1 MIKDLFQSHIAFVG
15 GGQFCKTLLE
25 LLYSD
30 IFADR
35 RPSIIGVSDINE
47 QAVGLQYAKKLGI
60 FTTNDYRELYRLENL
75 QVLIELTWDID
86 LGNELNETKPAG
98 VKFFNHIE
106 SRALWDF
113 LQLEREKR
121 KALGELQQHPK
132 VDGEIISLFEL
143 FANRLEKVVTQRNFR
158 YIEIEKELVTSERA
172 TAQIIEGSTI
182 PTFVINKDHITTHW
196 NKACENLT
204 GYAAASI
211 CGTNKQWTPFRET
224 ERPTMADLI
233 LDGVGEK
240 EVWKY
245 YGTRWRKSA
254 LIEGAY
260 EAEEYFPH
268 LGKNGKWIWFT
279 AAPIKA
285 PDGTTVGAIETLW
298 DKTEDKKAEEE
309 KERYTRELATL
320 CSIYA
325 ALNVPL
331 ELEDRLDA
339 ANEAISNFLS
349 AEAICI
355 YLLEPDGNFRLKY
368 TYGSPENTC
377 EKMVMADK
385 NSIIQRVAQ
394 KGELTIF
401 ENIADGG
408 NGEIRILAKEGLKSM
423 AYIPIS
429 TKENKV
435 FGVIRIGTKTSKYF
449 APEEKNV
456 LELIGNRVGAAI
468 ENSMLQQELK
478 RSEEKYRS
486 LFENDPNPTFILD
499 SNSFSILDT
508 NQRAQDSYGYTRDE
522 LLGISF
528 LQLGED
534 SDEELTQGLKNLSPG
549 QSVLF
554 TKKRHFRKGE
564 KPFYVNINMSSAKY
578 GDRDVIIASSTDIT
592 EVVEKET
599 QLIQA
604 GKMTTLGVMA
614 AGMAHEINQPL
625 NVIQVCADFFLKMLN
640 RGQPIS
646 DEDLRTMANDI
657 VANVGRAAGVI
668 KHVRDFARQSE
679 LVRTKVNI
687 NDPIKDVFKVL
698 GHQLKV
704 HDIETT
710 LDLDPELPAIMAE
723 HNRLEQVFI
732 NLVSNAIDAMD
743 EKTARPGFQDAP
755 KQLCIKSFAENGRVV
770 ALVSDTGI
778 GMSEEV
784 KNKIIEPFF
793 TTKKVGKGTGLG
805 VSISYGIVKDYD
817 GSLEIESQIDVGTTF
832 KLLFPAARQ
841 DMMTDE

>member
-1 MIKDLFQSHIAFVG
+1 VLNELLKSNIAIVG
-15 GGQFCKTLLE
+15 GGRFCKTLLE

-30 IFADR
+30 IFSDR
-35 RPSIIGVSDINE
+35 RPSIIGVVDINE
-47 QAVGLQYAKKLGI
+47 QAAGLQYAKKLGI
-60 FTTNDYRELYRLENL
+60 FTTNDYHELYRLENL
-75 QVLIELTWDID
+75 QIIIELTNDVD
-86 LGNELNETKPAG
+86 LGNTINETKPSG
-98 VKFFNHIE
+98 IQFFNHIE
-106 SRALWDF
+106 SRALWNF
-113 LQLEREKR
+113 FQMEHKKR
-121 KALGELQQHPK
+121 KALNELQQHSK
-132 VDGEIISLFEL
+132 VDLEIIGLFEQ
-143 FANRLEKVVTQRNFR
+143 FANRLGKVVTQSSYR
-158 YIEIEKELVTSERA
+158 YIEIEKELVASERA

-182 PTFVINKDHITTHW
+182 PTFVINKEHITTHW

-204 GYAAASI
+204 EYAAASI
-211 CGTNKQWTPFRET
+211 CGTSKQWMPFRET

-254 LIEGAY
+254 LIEAAY

-309 KERYTRELATL
+309 RERYTRELATL

-331 ELEDRLDA
+331 DLEDRLDA

-349 AEAICI
+349 AEAVCI

-368 TYGSPENTC
+368 TYGSPGSTC
-377 EKMVMADK
+377 EETVIANKGG
-385 NSIIQRVAQ
+385 IIQRVAE
-394 KGELTIF
+394 KGQLTIF
-401 ENIADGG
+401 ENIAAS
-408 NGEIRILAKEGLKSM
+408 NQGEIEILAREGLKSI

-429 TKENKV
+429 TKDNKV
-435 FGVIRIGTKTSKYF
+435 FGVLRIGTKTSKYF
-449 APEEKNV
+449 TPEEKNV

-478 RSEEKYRS
+478 KSEEKYRS
-486 LFENDPNPTFILD
+486 LFENDPNPTFILE
-499 SNSFSILDT
+499 SRGFVILDT

-528 LQLGED
+528 LQLSDD
-534 SDEELTQGLKNLSPG
+534 SDEELAQGLKNLSPG
-549 QSVLF
+549 QSILF
-554 TKKRHFRKGE
+554 TKKQHFRKDG
-564 KPFYVNINMSSAKY
+564 KPFYVNINMSFAKY
-578 GDRDVIIASSTDIT
+578 ADRDVIIASSTDIT

-625 NVIQVCADFFLKMLN
+625 NVIQVCADFFLKMLK
-640 RGQPIS
+640 RGQPIE
-646 DEDLRTMANDI
+646 DEDLKTMANDI

-679 LVRTKVNI
+679 LVHSKVNI
-687 NDPIKDVFKVL
+687 NDPIRDVFKVF
-698 GHQLKV
+698 GHQLKM
-704 HDIETT
+704 HDIDVS
-710 LDLDPELPAIMAE
+710 LDLDPDIPDIMAE
-723 HNRLEQVFI
+723 HNRLEQVLI

-743 EKTARPGFQDAP
+743 EKSGQTGPQDSP
-755 KQLCIKSFAENGRVV
+755 KQLSIKSFVENDQVMV
-770 ALVSDTGI
+770 HVTDTGT

-784 KNKIIEPFF
+784 KNKIFEPFF

-805 VSISYGIVKDYD
+805 VSISYGIVKDYS
-817 GSLEIESQIDVGTTF
+817 GRIEIDSELGKGTTF
-832 KLLFPAARQ
+832 KLMFPAVSV
-841 DMMTDE
+841 

>member
-1 MIKDLFQSHIAFVG
+1 MIKDLFESNIALIG

-35 RPSIIGVSDINE
+35 RPSIIGVADLDE
-47 QAVGLQYAKKLGI
+47 QAPGLQYAKTLGI
-60 FTTNDYRELYRLENL
+60 FTTRDYHDLYRLENL
-75 QVLIELTWDID
+75 QVLIELTKDVD
-86 LGNELNETKPAG
+86 LGATINETKPAG
-98 VKFFNHIE
+98 VQFYNHIE
-106 SRALWDF
+106 SRALWNF
-113 LQLEREKR
+113 FQMEGEKR
-121 KALGELQQHPK
+121 KALNELKQHRK
-132 VDGEIISLFEL
+132 VDDEIIGLFEQ
-143 FANRLEKVVTQRNFR
+143 FANRLGTVVTRSNYR
-158 YIEIEKELVTSERA
+158 YIEIEKELVASERA

-182 PTFVINKDHITTHW
+182 PTFVINKEHITTHW
-196 NKACENLT
+196 NKALEKLT

-211 CGTNKQWTPFRET
+211 CGTNKQWMPFRDT

-268 LGKNGKWIWFT
+268 LGENGKWIWFT

-285 PDGTTVGAIETLW
+285 PDGTTAGAIETLW

-309 KERYTRELATL
+309 RERYTRELATL

-331 ELEDRLDA
+331 ELEERLDA

-355 YLLEPDGNFRLKY
+355 YLLDSDGNFRLKY
-368 TYGSPENTC
+368 TYGSPESTC
-377 EKMVMADK
+377 ENMVMADK
-385 NSIIQRVAQ
+385 SSIIQQVAQ
-394 KGELTIF
+394 QGQLTIY
-401 ENIADGG
+401 ENISGGG
-408 NGEIRILAKEGLKSM
+408 NGEIEILAREGLKSI

-429 TKENKV
+429 DKENKV

-456 LELIGNRVGAAI
+456 LELIGNRIGAAI
-468 ENSMLQQELK
+468 ENSLLQEELK
-478 RSEEKYRS
+478 KSEEKYRS

-499 SNSFSILDT
+499 SQNFTILDT

-522 LLGISF
+522 LLGTSF

-534 SDEELTQGLKNLSPG
+534 SDDELAQGLENLSPG
-549 QSVLF
+549 QSILF
-554 TKKRHFRKGE
+554 TKKRHFHKSG
-564 KPFYVNINMSSAKY
+564 KPFYVNINMSFAKY

-657 VANVGRAAGVI
+657 VANVERASGVI

-679 LVRTKVNI
+679 LVRTRVNI

-704 HDIETT
+704 HDIEVV
-710 LDLDPELPAIMAE
+710 LDLDPALPDIMAE

-743 EKTARPGFQDAP
+743 EKTGRPGFEDAP
-755 KQLCIKSFAENGRVV
+755 KRLSIKSFVEDGQVV
-770 ALVSDTGI
+770 VLVSDTGV
-778 GMSEEV
+778 GMTEEV

-805 VSISYGIVKDYD
+805 VSISYGIIKDYD
-817 GSLEIESQIDVGTTF
+817 GSLEIESQVDVGTTF
-832 KLLFPAARQ
+832 KLMFPAVR
-841 DMMTDE
+841 EG